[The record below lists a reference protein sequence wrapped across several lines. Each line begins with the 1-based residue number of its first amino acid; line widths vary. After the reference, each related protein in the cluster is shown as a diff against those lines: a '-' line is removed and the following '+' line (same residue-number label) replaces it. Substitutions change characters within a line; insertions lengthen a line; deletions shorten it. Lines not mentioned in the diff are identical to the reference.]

1 MRKNSSAQI
10 HWKGMMIIMKYRKVL
25 NFIFIAFLG
34 VIISLSSYF
43 ISFVKVKNYYENDYN
58 MFKSIDILNT
68 IFISKNYKAI
78 DYLDNKDIMLLLIPI
93 SFLLVGFIIGSMSF
107 LSKPKEYNCFV
118 CSRAK
123 TYDKSMK
130 FIYGKPIVRI
140 LIYSI
145 SYFITLLFIFSENY
159 GFEKDIFIYLF
170 SLCISR
176 ILIIMFIVRLS
187 FVIFESCQSSTAV
200 VCGLITII
208 LLYLLNMSLTGINLV
223 LFDPKVYSVLNIPV
237 IICLIIIT
245 KVIERII
252 NHRRNFY
259 VY

>member
-1 MRKNSSAQI
+1 
-10 HWKGMMIIMKYRKVL
+10 MKYRKIL
-25 NFIFIAFLG
+25 NSMLITFLG
-34 VIISLSSYF
+34 VVISLSSYI
-43 ISFVKVKNYYENDYN
+43 ISLIKVKNYYENDYS
-58 MFKSIDILNT
+58 MFQSIDIINT

-78 DYLDNKDIMLLLIPI
+78 DYLDNKDVMLLLIPI
-93 SFLLVGFIIGSMSF
+93 SFLFIGFIIGAMSF

-118 CSRAK
+118 CARAK
-123 TYDKSMK
+123 TYSKSMK

-145 SYFITLLFIFSENY
+145 SYFLTLILIFSKNY
-159 GFEKDIFIYLF
+159 GFETNIFVNLC

-176 ILIIMFIVRLS
+176 ILIIMFTIRLS
-187 FVIFESCQSSTAV
+187 FVIFKSFQSSTAV

-208 LLYLLNMSLTGINLV
+208 LLYLLNMSLTEINLV
-223 LFDPKVYSVLNIPV
+223 LFNPNIYSVLNIP
-237 IICLIIIT
+237 IILCLIIIT